1 MKRKVSILSTWRFAV
16 FLSVIFL
23 IVLTA
28 FLLFFNRTDASNRVQ
43 YQTIQVS
50 SGDTLWAIAGN
61 WAPEGMDVREY
72 IYNIKKT
79 NNMERSDI
87 YAGDELLLPIYE

>member
-1 MKRKVSILSTWRFAV
+1 MKRKVTILSTWRFAV
-16 FLSVIFL
+16 FLSLIFL

-28 FLLFFNRTDASNRVQ
+28 FFLFFNRTDASNLVQ
-43 YQTIQVS
+43 YETFRVS
-50 SGDTLWAIAGN
+50 HGDTLWAIAGN

-72 IYNIKKT
+72 IYKIKKA
-79 NNMERSDI
+79 NDMERSDI

>member
-1 MKRKVSILSTWRFAV
+1 MRKKVTILSTWRFAV
-16 FLSVIFL
+16 FLSMIFL

-28 FLLFFNRTDASNRVQ
+28 FFLFFNHTDAKNLVQ
-43 YQTIQVS
+43 YQTIQVNQ
-50 SGDTLWAIAGN
+50 GDTLWAIAGN

-72 IYNIKKT
+72 IYNIKKA

-87 YAGDELLLPIYE
+87 YAGDELLLPVYE